1 MSDARESRGIGE
13 VLSLIVHD
21 LRNPVATISANVS
34 FVRDVGVDEN
44 DPDVREALVDVEA
57 AVGDLMRGLEQLG
70 WIGRWLAEEPA
81 LTGPVAEVNASVT
94 STLAR
99 LGVDVPLEAPDAPV
113 RAEGAGTPLSRMLEI
128 LVGGAQ
134 GRPGAELDCVR
145 IREEGPSVVIELV
158 DRGRAVAPELRD
170 RVFTLEGQLEIKGRS
185 DGRYIRSAGLIALKA
200 LAEAIGAEVEA
211 AGEDGA
217 AIFRLRLRR
226 AE

>member
-34 FVRDVGVDEN
+34 FVRDVGVDEG
-44 DPDVREALVDVEA
+44 DEDVREALVDVEA

-81 LTGPVAEVNASVT
+81 LTGPVAEVAASVKG
-94 STLAR
+94 TLTR
-99 LGVDVPLEAPDAPV
+99 LGVEVPIETPDAPV

-128 LVGGAQ
+128 LIGNAQ
-134 GRPGAELDCVR
+134 GRSGAELSSVR
-145 IREEGPSVVIELV
+145 IREDGRWVVVETI
-158 DRGRAVAPELRD
+158 DRGRAVAPELRE
-170 RVFTLEGQLEIKGRS
+170 RAFTLEGQLEIKGRS

-200 LAEAIGAEVEA
+200 LAEAIGASVEA
-211 AGEDGA
+211 DGEDGA